1 MPAPEKERRKKEKK
15 KNKIEE
21 RKLIYSGGDIVEY
34 DLIISGGTVIDG
46 TGAEGKRADI
56 AVSNGRIARIG
67 DLSADSAAQTIDAT
81 NKVVTPGFVDLHTHL
96 DAQVGWDPL
105 MSSSS
110 YHGVTTAMIGNCGVT
125 FAPCSPKNRR
135 YLAEL
140 MESVEDIAA
149 DAIMDGLPWDWTTY
163 GEYLDSVQALR
174 PALNVVGLAGHSA
187 IRYEAMGDRS
197 MDEGAQAT
205 DKELDHIAQMVKQSV
220 EEGAVGFST
229 SRFLMH
235 TVPDG
240 RCTPGTW
247 ADLRETKAIQQAI
260 VDGGGVGAMFQ
271 SANDMQTRY
280 ETELQMFRDATDV
293 GCQVLFSGGTGPQG
307 DGGVERWNQFF
318 EEQNEGGKRLASLC
332 HTRPSG
338 AFFGLAQLSPF
349 TKSSSAWKDLMAL
362 PTIADRVEAMRHE
375 ATRAKLIAEG
385 IASGDMHKLAPMMH
399 PFGMGETPDLDFNRR
414 ASLAQLAEESGKDPV
429 EIYVER
435 LLASEGKEFF
445 NFWMFGGHLENQ
457 WKYMQLP
464 HVVPM
469 LGDAGAHVGFFT
481 DTDSPTVLL
490 SELTREQGVYTL
502 PEAIHRITGKS
513 AEIIGLKQ
521 RGELKEGWHA
531 DINVIDYANLSTCH
545 PEYVNDFPHG
555 GGRFIVKGKGYAATI
570 VAGEVIIANGQ
581 HTGNRP
587 GQVIREFIRG

>member
-1 MPAPEKERRKKEKK
+1 M
-15 KNKIEE
+15 
-21 RKLIYSGGDIVEY
+21 EY

-46 TGAEGKRADI
+46 TGTAGVRADV
-56 AVSNGRIARIG
+56 AVTDGRIKRIG
-67 DLSADSAAQTIDAT
+67 DLAGATAKKTIDARG
-81 NKVVTPGFVDLHTHL
+81 KVVTPGFVDLHTHL

-125 FAPCSPKNRR
+125 FAPCRAENRR
-135 YLAEL
+135 YLATL

-149 DAIMDGLPWDWTTY
+149 DAIMDGLPWDWTSY

-174 PALNVVGLAGHSA
+174 PALNVVGLVGHSS
-187 IRYEAMGDRS
+187 IRYEAMGDKS
-197 MDEGAQAT
+197 MDEGVQPS
-205 DKELDHIAQMVKQSV
+205 DKELEHIAQMVKQSV

-229 SRFLMH
+229 SRFLLH

-247 ADLRETKAIQQAI
+247 ADLRETKAIQEAVI
-260 VDGGGVGAMFQ
+260 AGGGVGALFQ

-280 ETELQMFRDATDV
+280 ETELQMFRDGTEL
-293 GCQVLFSGGTGPQG
+293 GCQVLFSGGTGSQG
-307 DGGVERWNQFF
+307 DGGVARWEAFMSS
-318 EEQNEGGKRLASLC
+318 QNEGGRRMASIC

-349 TKSSSAWKDLMAL
+349 TRKSRAWKELMAL
-362 PTIADRVEAMRHE
+362 PTIAARVAALRND
-375 ATRAKLIAEG
+375 AQRKQLIAEG
-385 IASGDMHKLAPMMH
+385 IEAGDMDKLAHMLH
-399 PFGMGETPDLDFNRR
+399 PFGLDETPNLDFERK
-414 ASLAQLAEESGKDPV
+414 ASLAQLAKAAGKDPV
-429 EIYVER
+429 EVYVER
-435 LLASEGKEFF
+435 LLASEGREFF
-445 NFWMFGGHLENQ
+445 NYWMFGGNLENQ

-490 SELTREQGVYTL
+490 SELTRKHGVYSL

-513 AEIIGLKQ
+513 AAIIGLRE

-531 DINVIDYANLSTCH
+531 DLNVIDYENLSTCH
-545 PEYVNDFPHG
+545 PEYVNDFPHN
-555 GGRFIVKGKGYAATI
+555 GGRFVVKSKGYVATI
-570 VAGEVIIANGQ
+570 VGGEVIIENGK

-587 GQVIREFIRG
+587 GKVVREFVRG

>member
-1 MPAPEKERRKKEKK
+1 
-15 KNKIEE
+15 
-21 RKLIYSGGDIVEY
+21 
-34 DLIISGGTVIDG
+34 
-46 TGAEGKRADI
+46 
-56 AVSNGRIARIG
+56 
-67 DLSADSAAQTIDAT
+67 
-81 NKVVTPGFVDLHTHL
+81 
-96 DAQVGWDPL
+96 

-149 DAIMDGLPWDWTTY
+149 DAIMDGLPWDWTSY
-163 GEYLDSVQALR
+163 GEYLDSVQSLK
-174 PALNVVGLAGHSA
+174 PVLNVVGLAGHSA

-197 MDEGAQAT
+197 MDEGAQPD
-205 DKELDHIAQMVKQSV
+205 DKELEHISQMVKESM

-229 SRFLMH
+229 SRFLLH

-247 ADLRETKAIQQAI
+247 ADLRETKAIQEAI
-260 VDGGGVGAMFQ
+260 IAGGGQGALFQ

-280 ETELQMFRDATDV
+280 ETELQMFRDATEL

-307 DGGVERWNQFF
+307 DGGVTRWSKFF
-318 EEQNEGGKRLASLC
+318 EEQNSGGKRLASIC

-349 TKSSSAWKDLMAL
+349 TKKSSAWRDLMAL
-362 PTIADRVEAMRHE
+362 PNIASRVDALKNP
-375 ATRAKLIAEG
+375 ATRATLISEG
-385 IASGDMHKLAPMMH
+385 IAAGDMNHLAHMLH
-399 PFGMGETPDLDFNRR
+399 PFGVEETPNLDFNRK
-414 ASLAQLAEESGKDPV
+414 ASLQQLAAEAGKDPV
-429 EIYVER
+429 EVYVDR
-435 LLASEGKEFF
+435 LAESEGREFF
-445 NFWMFGGHLENQ
+445 NYWMFGGNLENQ

-490 SELTREQGVYTL
+490 SELTREQGVYSL

-513 AEIIGLKQ
+513 AEIIGLKE
-521 RGELKEGWHA
+521 RGELREGWHA
-531 DINVIDYANLSTCH
+531 DINIIDYENLRTCH

-555 GGRFIVKGKGYAATI
+555 GGRFIVRSQGYDATI
-570 VAGEVIIANGQ
+570 VAGEVVVENCQ
-581 HTGNRP
+581 HTGQRP
-587 GQVIREFIRG
+587 GKVIREFVRG

>member
-1 MPAPEKERRKKEKK
+1 M
-15 KNKIEE
+15 
-21 RKLIYSGGDIVEY
+21 EY

-46 TGAEGKRADI
+46 TGAEGKQADI

-67 DLSADSAAQTIDAT
+67 DLSGDSAAQSIDASG
-81 NKVVTPGFVDLHTHL
+81 KVVTPGFVDLHTHL

-220 EEGAVGFST
+220 EDGAVGFST
-229 SRFLMH
+229 SRFLLH

-247 ADLRETKAIQQAI
+247 ADLRETKVIQQAI

-280 ETELQMFRDATDV
+280 ETELQMFRDATDI

-385 IASGDMHKLAPMMH
+385 IAAGDMQKLAHMLH
-399 PFGMGETPDLDFNRR
+399 PFGTNETPDLDFNRR

-429 EIYVER
+429 EIYVDR
-435 LLASEGKEFF
+435 LLASEGREFF
-445 NFWMFGGHLENQ
+445 NYWMFGGHLENQ

>member
-1 MPAPEKERRKKEKK
+1 M
-15 KNKIEE
+15 
-21 RKLIYSGGDIVEY
+21 EY
-34 DLIISGGTVIDG
+34 DLIIRGGTVIDG
-46 TGAEGKRADI
+46 SGSEPIKADI
-56 AVSNGRIARIG
+56 AVNAGRIARIG
-67 DLSADSAAQTIDAT
+67 NLGDASASKTLDAT
-81 NKVVTPGFVDLHTHL
+81 GKMVTPGFVDLHTHL
-96 DAQVGWDPL
+96 DAQIGWDPM

-149 DAIMDGLPWDWTTY
+149 DAIMDGLPWDWTSY
-163 GEYLDSVQALR
+163 GEYLDSVQSLK
-174 PALNVVGLAGHSA
+174 PVLNVVGLAGHSA

-197 MDEGAQAT
+197 MDEGAQPD
-205 DKELDHIAQMVKQSV
+205 DKELEHISQMVKESMQ
-220 EEGAVGFST
+220 EGAVGFST
-229 SRFLMH
+229 SRFLLH

-247 ADLRETKAIQQAI
+247 ADLRETKAIQEAI
-260 VDGGGVGAMFQ
+260 ITGGGQGALFQ

-280 ETELQMFRDATDV
+280 ETELQMFRDATEL

-307 DGGVERWNQFF
+307 DGGVTRWSKFF
-318 EEQNEGGKRLASLC
+318 EEQNSGGKRLASIC

-349 TKSSSAWKDLMAL
+349 TKKSSAWRDLMAL
-362 PTIADRVEAMRHE
+362 PNIASRVDALKNP
-375 ATRAKLIAEG
+375 ATRATLISEG
-385 IASGDMHKLAPMMH
+385 IAAGDMNHLAHMLH
-399 PFGMGETPDLDFNRR
+399 PFGVEETPNLDFNRK
-414 ASLAQLAEESGKDPV
+414 ASLQQLAAEAGKDPV
-429 EIYVER
+429 EVYVDR
-435 LLASEGKEFF
+435 LAESEGREFF
-445 NFWMFGGHLENQ
+445 NYWMFGGNLENQ

-490 SELTREQGVYTL
+490 SELTREQGVYSL

-513 AEIIGLKQ
+513 AEIIGLKE
-521 RGELKEGWHA
+521 RGELREGWHA
-531 DINVIDYANLSTCH
+531 DINIIDYENLRTCH

-555 GGRFIVKGKGYAATI
+555 GGRFIVRSQGYDATI
-570 VAGEVIIANGQ
+570 VAGEVVVENCQ
-581 HTGNRP
+581 HTGQRP
-587 GQVIREFIRG
+587 GKVIREFVRS

>member
-1 MPAPEKERRKKEKK
+1 M
-15 KNKIEE
+15 
-21 RKLIYSGGDIVEY
+21 EY

-220 EEGAVGFST
+220 QDGAVGFST

>member
-1 MPAPEKERRKKEKK
+1 M
-15 KNKIEE
+15 
-21 RKLIYSGGDIVEY
+21 EY

-56 AVSNGRIARIG
+56 ALSNGRIARIG

-125 FAPCSPKNRR
+125 FAPCSPNNRR

-220 EEGAVGFST
+220 EDGAVGFST
-229 SRFLMH
+229 SRFLLH

-385 IASGDMHKLAPMMH
+385 IAAGDMQKLAHMLH
-399 PFGMGETPDLDFNRR
+399 PFGTNETPDLDFNRR

-429 EIYVER
+429 EIYVDR
-435 LLASEGKEFF
+435 LLASEGREFF
-445 NFWMFGGHLENQ
+445 NYWMFGGHLENQ

-531 DINVIDYANLSTCH
+531 DINVIDYANLGTCH

-570 VAGEVIIANGQ
+570 VAGEVIIANGT
-581 HTGNRP
+581 HTGKRP

>member
-1 MPAPEKERRKKEKK
+1 M
-15 KNKIEE
+15 
-21 RKLIYSGGDIVEY
+21 EY

-220 EEGAVGFST
+220 QDGAVGFST

-429 EIYVER
+429 ETYVER

>member
-1 MPAPEKERRKKEKK
+1 M
-15 KNKIEE
+15 
-21 RKLIYSGGDIVEY
+21 EY
-34 DLIISGGTVIDG
+34 DLIVSGGTVVDG
-46 TGAEGKRADI
+46 SGADAVQADI

-67 DLSADSAAQTIDAT
+67 DLSGASAARTIDAT
-81 NKVVTPGFVDLHTHL
+81 GKVVTPGFVDLHTHL

-149 DAIMDGLPWDWTTY
+149 DAIMDGLPWDWTSY
-163 GEYLDSVQALR
+163 GEYLDSVQALQ

-197 MDEGAQAT
+197 MDEGAQPS
-205 DKELDHIAQMVKQSV
+205 DKELEHIAQMVRQSV
-220 EEGAVGFST
+220 AEGAVGFST
-229 SRFLMH
+229 SRFLLH

-247 ADLRETKAIQQAI
+247 ADLRETKAIQEAVI
-260 VDGGGVGAMFQ
+260 AGGGTGALFQ

-280 ETELQMFRDATDV
+280 ETELQMFRDGTEL
-293 GCQVLFSGGTGPQG
+293 GCQVLFSGGTGAQG
-307 DGGVERWNQFF
+307 DGGVSRWGEFLEQ
-318 EEQNEGGKRLASLC
+318 QNEGGRRLASIC

-349 TKSSSAWKDLMAL
+349 TKKSSAWKELMAL
-362 PTIADRVEAMRHE
+362 PTIDDRVDVLRDDIQ
-375 ATRAKLIAEG
+375 RARLIAEG
-385 IASGDMHKLAPMMH
+385 IEAGDMDGLAHMLH
-399 PFGMGETPDLDFNRR
+399 PFGNGETPDLDFARE
-414 ASLAQLAEESGKDPV
+414 ASLKQLAEAAGKDPV
-429 EIYVER
+429 EVYVER
-435 LLASEGKEFF
+435 LLASEGREFF
-445 NFWMFGGHLENQ
+445 NFWMFGGNLENQ

-464 HVVPM
+464 NVVPM

-490 SELTREQGVYTL
+490 SELTRKQGVYTL
-502 PEAIHRITGKS
+502 PEAIYRITGKS
-513 AEIIGLKQ
+513 AEIIGLKE
-521 RGELKEGWHA
+521 RGQLKEGWHA
-531 DINVIDYANLSTCH
+531 DINVIDYDNLSTCH

-555 GGRFIVKGKGYAATI
+555 GGRFVVKARGYDATL
-570 VAGEVIIANGQ
+570 VGGQVIIENGD
-581 HTGNRP
+581 HTGVRP
-587 GQVIREFIRG
+587 GSVIREFVRG

>member
-1 MPAPEKERRKKEKK
+1 M
-15 KNKIEE
+15 
-21 RKLIYSGGDIVEY
+21 EY
-34 DLIISGGTVIDG
+34 DLIIRGGTVIDG
-46 TGAEGKRADI
+46 SGSEPIKADI
-56 AVSNGRIARIG
+56 AVDAGRIALIG
-67 DLSADSAAQTIDAT
+67 NLGDASASKTLDAT
-81 NKVVTPGFVDLHTHL
+81 GKMVTPGFVDLHTHL
-96 DAQVGWDPL
+96 DAQIGWDPM

-149 DAIMDGLPWDWTTY
+149 DAIMDGLPWDWTSY
-163 GEYLDSVQALR
+163 GEYLDSVQSLK
-174 PALNVVGLAGHSA
+174 PVLNVVGLAGHSA

-197 MDEGAQAT
+197 MDEGAQPD
-205 DKELDHIAQMVKQSV
+205 DKELEHISQMVKESM

-229 SRFLMH
+229 SRFLLH

-247 ADLRETKAIQQAI
+247 ADLRETKAIQEAI
-260 VDGGGVGAMFQ
+260 IAGGGQGAMFQ

-280 ETELQMFRDATDV
+280 ETELQMFRDATEL

-307 DGGVERWNQFF
+307 DGGVTRWSKFF
-318 EEQNEGGKRLASLC
+318 EEQNSGGKRLASIC

-349 TKSSSAWKDLMAL
+349 TKKSSAWRDLMAL
-362 PTIADRVEAMRHE
+362 PNIASRVDALKNP
-375 ATRAKLIAEG
+375 ATRATLISEG
-385 IASGDMHKLAPMMH
+385 IAAGDMNHLAHMLH
-399 PFGMGETPDLDFNRR
+399 PFGVEETPNLDFNRK
-414 ASLAQLAEESGKDPV
+414 ASLQQLAAEAGKDPV
-429 EIYVER
+429 EVYVDR
-435 LLASEGKEFF
+435 LAESEGREFF
-445 NFWMFGGHLENQ
+445 NYWMFGGNLENQ

-490 SELTREQGVYTL
+490 SELTREQGVYSL
-502 PEAIHRITGKS
+502 SEAIHRITGKS
-513 AEIIGLKQ
+513 AEIIGLKE
-521 RGELKEGWHA
+521 RGELREGWHA
-531 DINVIDYANLSTCH
+531 DINIIDYENLRTCH

-555 GGRFIVKGKGYAATI
+555 GGRFIVRSQGYDATI
-570 VAGEVIIANGQ
+570 VAGEVVVENCQ
-581 HTGNRP
+581 HTGQRP
-587 GQVIREFIRG
+587 GKVIREFVRG